1 MLTSLDKLL
10 DRLGL
15 LFKWLATVCLL
26 VMVALNM
33 VNVNLAGD
41 VGSCPG
47 LGLSMDASVVRLD
60 AFLRLLAIVRQK
72 RDVVVDILM
81 VRLPKPLRIA
91 GGLFA
96 CAIGMLFMIAILRAA
111 PRPYRP
117 PECQYGHDR
126 SADLD
131 RSAPLFLSAI
141 MVFLHMCSDFILI
154 ALGQVVPFRESAA
167 LEAMD
172 EAS

>member
-33 VNVNLAGD
+33 VNVILRAT
-41 VGSCPG
+41 
-47 LGLSMDASVVRLD
+47 LD
-60 AFLRLLAIVRQK
+60 HALDWVFPWTLLLFAWMLFFGFFAIVRQK

-111 PRPYRP
+111 PDLIAL
-117 PECQYGHDR
+117 Q
-126 SADLD
+126 SANMDMIDLPIWT

-141 MVFLHMCSDFILI
+141 MVFLHMLLNFILI
-154 ALGQVVPFRESAA
+154 ALGQVVPFVKAPA